1 MPYMKLCNEGTGVL
15 LLRSCILIIL
25 LPHSEQRVVSA
36 HLTQFMVYV
45 QSLKLYLLYS
55 INCSSPFFVFSSLF
69 CILIVFV

>member
-36 HLTQFMVYV
+36 HLTQLWFMY
-45 QSLKLYLLYS
+45 SLSNYICFTVLTALP
-55 INCSSPFFVFSSLF
+55 PFLF
-69 CILIVFV
+69 LARYFAF